1 MRRAIAVTIVTL
13 PLVCPP
19 LAAQRTVGR
28 LEGTVTEA
36 LASRPASAAQV
47 LLLKLDTDGS
57 STLSASADAR
67 GRYHLDSLPEG
78 RYIVQLSHPTL
89 DSLELTMPP
98 GTLRIAG
105 GQTARSD
112 FELPSGARLRELVCP
127 GVHLDADK
135 AIVAGHVVDAETDRP
150 LAGAKVVVLWNEI
163 LVERKPIRIRTEKR
177 VASVTTDREG
187 EYRMCGIPAGRSL
200 SMQLQ
205 YDGRAGATIRLAVSR
220 DEGVAVRDLSLSTRS
235 APTIATLDSLEAAAI
250 LRRAA
255 DTTRSAASVGG
266 AAVSRT
272 VEFAPAPDTAA
283 GVVPFRDE
291 LALRGDAVLTG
302 TVRTMSGEPLSDAEV
317 HVRDAPSSTTTDA
330 AGRFTLGDLPSGTQL
345 LLVRHL
351 GFVQAELPVELR
363 AAKRT
368 SRDVRLLRA
377 AVLDT
382 ARVLAE
388 RFPLAEFEYNRRTQ
402 LQGHFL
408 TLAQIQARKAKKT
421 SDLLQGLGGATMMGR
436 GENAKFLLPRH
447 DVQTGSVACRG
458 ANVVIQG
465 VEGFAVDDVIP
476 NQIAGI
482 EVYPDAAAAPPKY
495 AGRAN
500 CGVIVIWLRPGPRRR
515 AMYQSVTE
523 TTALHYNGYL

>member
-1 MRRAIAVTIVTL
+1 MRTVIAAAAAL
-13 PLVCPP
+13 LVPIGS
-19 LAAQRTVGR
+19 LVAQRTVGR
-28 LEGTVTEA
+28 LEGPVTEA

-47 LLLKLDTDGS
+47 LLLKLDSDGS

-112 FELPSGARLRELVCP
+112 FELPSGTLLRELVCP
-127 GVHLDADK
+127 GVKLAADK
-135 AIVAGHVVDAETDRP
+135 AIVAGRVVDAETDRP

-163 LVERKPIRIRTEKR
+163 IVERKPIRIRTEKR
-177 VASVTTDREG
+177 VASVTTDRAG

-205 YDGRAGATIRLAVSR
+205 HEGRAGATTRLSVSR
-220 DEGVAVRDLSLSTRS
+220 DEGVAVRDLSLSARS
-235 APTIATLDSLEAAAI
+235 APTIATLDSLETVAI

-255 DTTRSAASVGG
+255 DTTRAAAG
-266 AAVSRT
+266 AGMAPVSRT

-283 GVVPFRDE
+283 GIVPFRDE
-291 LALRGDAVLTG
+291 LALSGDAVLTG
-302 TVRTMSGEPLSDAEV
+302 TVRTASGQPLADAEV

-330 AGRFTLGDLPSGTQL
+330 AGRFTLDDLPSGTQVL
-345 LLVRHL
+345 MVRHL
-351 GFVQAELPVELR
+351 GYVQAELPVELR
-363 AAKRT
+363 ATKRT
-368 SRDVRLLRA
+368 NQDVRLARA
-377 AVLDT
+377 AMLDT

-408 TLAQIQARKAKKT
+408 TLAQIQARNAKKT

-515 AMYQSVTE
+515 SNDPSVTE
-523 TTALHYNGYL
+523 TTALQYNGYQ